1 MTLYDSM
8 ASFESLYAAY
18 RAAARCK
25 RSREEVIRFE
35 LDLADNL
42 WRLHEELVAKTYRVS
57 PYHTFTV
64 YDPKRRI
71 IQALAFRDRVVQHSL
86 CDNVLAPFFEPRLVH
101 DCAACRKG
109 KGTSFA
115 TRRLEGFLR
124 EHYRANGAA
133 GWSLKV
139 DVRKY
144 FDSIDH
150 AVLKDRLE
158 CFPDDEMRTFLFA
171 VIDSYNA
178 DTGKGLPLG
187 NQSSQWFALYHL
199 DPIDRLIK
207 ERFRVRHYTRYMDDM
222 VLVHPDRGYL
232 AACLEELRAFAREEL
247 KLDFNQ
253 KTQLAPLAQGIDY
266 LGWHFY
272 LTETGKVV
280 RKLRPSNKRRLK
292 RRMRKLRAQI
302 AEGEVTQEQAQRI
315 IVGIDGHLR
324 QGDTG
329 ALRRRVLMKEALQN

>member
-1 MTLYDSM
+1 MTPYESM
-8 ASFESLYAAY
+8 ASFENLYAAY

-25 RSREEVIRFE
+25 RTREEVICFE
-35 LDLADNL
+35 LDLAENL
-42 WRLHEELVAKTYRVS
+42 WRLHEELIEKTYRVS
-57 PYHTFTV
+57 PYHTFTI
-64 YDPKRRI
+64 YDPKLRN
-71 IQALAFRDRVVQHSL
+71 IQALAFRDRVVQRSL
-86 CDNVLAPFFEPRLVH
+86 CGNVLEPFFEPRLIH

-115 TRRLEGFLR
+115 ARRLEGFLR
-124 EHYRANGAA
+124 EHYRAHGDA
-133 GWSLKV
+133 GWSLKI

-150 AVLKDRLE
+150 SVLKKRLE
-158 CFPDDEMRTFLFA
+158 RFPDDETRAFLYEI
-171 VIDSYNA
+171 VDSYNA

-187 NQSSQWFALYHL
+187 NQSSQWFALYYL
-199 DPIDRLIK
+199 DPIDRMAK
-207 ERFRVRHYTRYMDDM
+207 ERFRVRYYTRYMDDM

-232 AACLEELRAFAREEL
+232 VACLDELRAFAREEL
-247 KLDFNQ
+247 ALEFNQ

-280 RKLRPSNKRRLK
+280 RRLRPSNKRRLK
-292 RRMRKLRAQI
+292 RRIRKLRAQV
-302 AEGEVTQEQAQRI
+302 AEGEVTQEQARRI
-315 IVGIDGHLR
+315 VAGIDGHLR

-329 ALRRRVLMKEALQN
+329 ALRQHVLG